1 MKETHVW
8 CPYQQQVATCNSSPW
23 FLLLAQQLMGN
34 KGEVAV
40 DFHDSPNWKQ
50 NNPVG
55 DNWWA
60 SFCFN
65 FQEIVALKS
74 TPKGFTAVKQTH
86 NWPALIV
93 AQHTGDKT
101 EREREDTKQ
110 RPVLMRYCDRDVRGS
125 NARRLVYRKEGSK
138 KKLNLLFLISFF
150 FFYFFHSSFLPSFAF
165 ICNSSVI
172 PTPLNLYSPTFD
184 SFARLPSL

>member
-1 MKETHVW
+1 MSV
-8 CPYQQQVATCNSSPW
+8 
-23 FLLLAQQLMGN
+23 FLLQLPRNRGVKVNPKRIHCCKTDAQLTRL
-34 KGEVAV
+34 
-40 DFHDSPNWKQ
+40 DSR
-50 NNPVG
+50 
-55 DNWWA
+55 
-60 SFCFN
+60 
-65 FQEIVALKS
+65 
-74 TPKGFTAVKQTH
+74 TTH
-86 NWPALIV
+86 RR
-93 AQHTGDKT
+93 QDR